1 MKGLLN
7 KFKEMSMKGKIAT
20 IIGILFIIGIF
31 GSSGE
36 EESTTETSTV
46 KQEETVNEEKIDK
59 EEVRKNLSMLEAL
72 YVNHYNSLSK
82 LEGSSKIELQKQL
95 DSSITTLNNGWSMAS
110 DYRREYKSNTD
121 AYKAFD
127 KIQFA
132 IYELKEAKE
141 YAIKYLDTGNYDD
154 YKEYQTKLQISM
166 DSYIK
171 YTAFK
176 DEFDVNINV
185 SINE

>member
-1 MKGLLN
+1 M
-7 KFKEMSMKGKIAT
+7 
-20 IIGILFIIGIF
+20 
-31 GSSGE
+31 
-36 EESTTETSTV
+36 
-46 KQEETVNEEKIDK
+46 
-59 EEVRKNLSMLEAL
+59 
-72 YVNHYNSLSK
+72 SK
-82 LEGSSKIELQKQL
+82 L
-95 DSSITTLNNGWSMAS
+95 NS
-110 DYRREYKSNTD
+110 DTD

-127 KIQFA
+127 NIQFA
-132 IYELKEAKE
+132 IFELKEAKE